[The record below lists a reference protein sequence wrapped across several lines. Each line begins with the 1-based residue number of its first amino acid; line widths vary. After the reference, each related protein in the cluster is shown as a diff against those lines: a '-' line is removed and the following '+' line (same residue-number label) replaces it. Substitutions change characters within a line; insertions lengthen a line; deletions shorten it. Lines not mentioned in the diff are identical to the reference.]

1 MDKYKKLISNTVIF
15 AIGTFSSKVLVFLL
29 MPLYTRVLTN
39 AEYGVTDLIIQTG
52 NLLLPLVS
60 LGIVNAV
67 LRFGLERTSRKNDV
81 FTTGLLTIMGGFVIL
96 LLFWPLL
103 DRLEF
108 ISGHTGLIYMFVL
121 MSTLRSLCSQFVRA
135 RGQVRLFAVD
145 GILSTVTTILFNLL
159 FLLGL
164 QWGVFGYVL
173 AIVCSDAL
181 SVLFLSVNATL
192 WKYVHIRSIRWPT
205 SLAMLKYSVPLI
217 PNTMLWWITNVSDR
231 YIVSYMLGNDANG
244 LYAVAYK
251 VPSIV
256 VLVSGI
262 FMDAWQMS
270 AVTETKGRE
279 RFFTK
284 VFRCYCSLLFIVG
297 SGIILFCKVITKLLV
312 SDAFYSS
319 WKYIPFLVLATVFT
333 CIVNF
338 LGSIYM
344 VEKKSMLSLATTTVG
359 AASNVVLNFLLIP
372 QFGVNGAAVATFISY
387 LLVFLIRA
395 WDTRRFVK
403 LRYSGLRLTV
413 NTVLLL
419 LQSIVM
425 IWEAPFWIA
434 IEIFLTAL
442 MIAANANEILINI
455 KKLLRR

>member
-67 LRFGLERTSRKNDV
+67 LRFGLERTSRKSDV

-103 DRLEF
+103 DQLEF

-159 FLLGL
+159 FLVAL

-181 SVLFLSVNATL
+181 SVLFLAFNATL
-192 WKYVHIRSIRWPT
+192 WKYVHIHSIHWPT
-205 SLAMLKYSVPLI
+205 SLMMLKYSVPLI

-319 WKYIPFLVLATVFT
+319 WQYIPFLVLATVFT

-413 NTVLLL
+413 NTILLL

-425 IWEAPFWIA
+425 IWEVPFWIA
-434 IEIFLTAL
+434 IEVFLTAL
-442 MIAANANEILINI
+442 MIAANANEILMNI